1 MKNITLPA
9 SVGYTKSSIS
19 EHSQLTIDKVEFG
32 VIDALHTYVEAKI
45 AAEYFNN
52 IIKGLKESAF
62 DEAEKYGKSSDN
74 KIHGCSFEC
83 TSGITRYDY
92 SHDDVWSNLNNEK
105 LKITALMKAREDL
118 MKKATS
124 FSGVCDENGEE
135 IPPAKVSGGTSS
147 AIKITIPK

>member
-1 MKNITLPA
+1 MKAITLPP
-9 SVGYTKSSIS
+9 SQHYTKTALK
-19 EHSQLTIDKVEFG
+19 EHSQLTIDKVDYG
-32 VIDALHTYVEAKI
+32 VLDALSTYIEAKI
-45 AAEYFNN
+45 AVEYLNN
-52 IIKGLKESAF
+52 IISGLKTAAF
-62 DEAEKYGKSSDN
+62 DEAEKYGKADDN
-74 KIHGCSFEC
+74 NIYGCKFEC
-83 TSGITRYDY
+83 SSGITRYDY
-92 SHDDVWSNLNNEK
+92 SHDEVWSNLNNEK